1 MNPRLSYWIAGAT
14 PTHPPN
20 VGYLPASPAG
30 ALAVDA
36 GAVDADAGV
45 EPDVVAGVEDAG
57 GGGSDAHPS
66 ALTAR
71 SPRTSEKPV
80 IFIIEV
86 TLLGRSAG

>member
-1 MNPRLSYWIAGAT
+1 MAGAI

-20 VGYLPASPAG
+20 VRYFFAAPASLLAG
-30 ALAVDA
+30 AVAGAV
-36 GAVDADAGV
+36 AVDADAGV

-57 GGGSDAHPS
+57 GGGSDAQPS